1 MRELRVFGWG
11 DASETRAQ
19 GREAADPGGWVR
31 RTSRCRGVCSPGKR
45 TPKVAARFATVP
57 DQQKPYRRANTPLR
71 VKELER
77 GIATDLLRLS
87 LWSSRLRRGRVVMNS
102 IDRINTEM
110 ARGLQRRQ
118 HRRALPVG
126 LLLRTTARATGFR
139 VQVRSAI
146 WHCQ

>member
-1 MRELRVFGWG
+1 MGRCQRNTGPGSGGSRPRRVGPS
-11 DASETRAQ
+11 DVALS
-19 GREAADPGGWVR
+19 
-31 RTSRCRGVCSPGKR
+31 GVCSPGKR

-77 GIATDLLRLS
+77 DIATDLLRLS
-87 LWSSRLRRGRVVMNS
+87 LWPSRLRRGRAVVNS
-102 IDRINTEM
+102 IDVINTEM

-126 LLLRTTARATGFR
+126 LLRRTTARAPGIR
-139 VQVRSAI
+139 VQVRSAL
-146 WHCQ
+146 